1 MQHKL
6 VWYWIKYGNALNCH
20 GRTGFLAEPE
30 IPSILES
37 MANLDPS
44 AALRAARAAVDRGD
58 LEGAESLLRR
68 SITGSISLQVLLMLA
83 QVLRAQGKIEECC
96 QLQLKLVEL
105 RPGNLVFR
113 FDFAETLLLLGRFER
128 GWREYK
134 YRYSLPATVEL
145 ARKVQ
150 RPRWAGQRLEGKT
163 ILIHDEQGFGDTF
176 QFLRLL
182 RNVREYGGRIILQVH
197 PALQPFAARLG
208 WHDVLLVRG
217 QLPPAFDVHCELMSL
232 PDVLGLRLEDLPGP
246 IPYLTP
252 DPVFLQKWQ
261 SRLAT
266 LPRPIVAMAW
276 AGTPTHPNDHNR
288 SLRLAQLGPFGAAKA
303 SLISV
308 QKGPAVAQAAIPP
321 FNLLNLDPEITS
333 FEDTAAILSIADLL
347 ISVDSS
353 PVHLA
358 GALGRPVWTLL
369 PYVPDW
375 RWLLARED
383 TPWYPTMRLFRQQQR
398 ADWTPVIAG
407 VAAQLAN
414 GLPNIM
420 G

>member
-1 MQHKL
+1 MEDL
-6 VWYWIKYGNALNCH
+6 DSSAL
-20 GRTGFLAEPE
+20 L
-30 IPSILES
+30 L
-37 MANLDPS
+37 
-44 AALRAARAAVDRGD
+44 AARAAVDRGE
-58 LEGAESLLRR
+58 LAAAESLLRHAT
-68 SITGSISLQVLLMLA
+68 TGTTSLQLLLMLA

-96 QLQLKLVEL
+96 QLQIKLVEL

-113 FDFAETLLLLGRFER
+113 FDLAETLLLLGQFKR

-150 RPRWAGQRLEGKT
+150 RPRWAGQRLEGKS

-182 RNVREYGGRIILQVH
+182 RNVRDYGGRIILQVH
-197 PALQPFAARLG
+197 SALQPFAARLG
-208 WHDVLLVRG
+208 WHDVLLTRG
-217 QLPPAFDVHCELMSL
+217 QLPPAFDMHCELMSL
-232 PDVLGLRLEDLPGP
+232 PDVLGLRLENLPGP
-246 IPYLTP
+246 IPYLVP

-261 SRLAT
+261 SRLAE
-266 LPRPIVAMAW
+266 LPRPIIALAW

-288 SLRLAQLGPFGAAKA
+288 SLLLQQLAPLGVAKA

-308 QKGPAVAQAAIPP
+308 QKGPAVAQAASPP
-321 FNLLNLDPEITS
+321 FDLLNLDPEIAS

-347 ISVDSS
+347 ISVDSA

-358 GALGRPVWTLL
+358 GALGRPVFTLL
-369 PYVPDW
+369 PFVPDW

-383 TPWYPTMRLFRQQQR
+383 TPWYPTMRLFRQAQPR
-398 ADWTPVIAG
+398 NWSPVIAR
-407 VAAQLAN
+407 VADQLVK

>member
-1 MQHKL
+1 ME
-6 VWYWIKYGNALNCH
+6 N
-20 GRTGFLAEPE
+20 TGEASL
-30 IPSILES
+30 LH
-37 MANLDPS
+37 
-44 AALRAARAAVDRGD
+44 AAQAAVGSGA
-58 LEGAESLLRR
+58 LEAAEALLRR
-68 SITGSISLQVLLMLA
+68 GVTGSTSPQVLLMLA
-83 QVLRAQGKIEECC
+83 QVLRAQGKIEACC
-96 QLQLKLVEL
+96 QLQIKLVEL

-113 FDFAETLLLLGRFER
+113 FDLAETLLLLGQFER

-134 YRYSLPATVEL
+134 YRYSLPATIEME
-145 ARKVQ
+145 RKIQ

-208 WHDVLLVRG
+208 WHDLLLTRG
-217 QLPPAFDVHCELMSL
+217 ELPPAFDLHCELMSL
-232 PDVLGLRLEDLPGP
+232 PDVLGLRLDDLPGP
-246 IPYLTP
+246 IPYLAP

-261 SRLAT
+261 SRLAG
-266 LPRPIVAMAW
+266 LPRPIIALAW
-276 AGTPTHPNDHNR
+276 AGTPTHPNDRNR
-288 SLRLAQLGPFGAAKA
+288 SVRLDQLAPIGAAKA

-308 QKGPAVAQAAIPP
+308 QKGPAIAQAAAAP
-321 FNLLNLDPEITS
+321 FNLLNLDTEISS
-333 FEDTAAILSIADLL
+333 FDDTAAILSVADLL

-369 PYVPDW
+369 PLVPDW
-375 RWLLARED
+375 RWLMHRED
-383 TPWYPTMRLFRQQQR
+383 TPWYPSMRLFRQTR
-398 ADWTPVIAG
+398 RGDWGTVIAG
-407 VAAQLAN
+407 AAAQLAN
-414 GLPNIM
+414 GLPNII